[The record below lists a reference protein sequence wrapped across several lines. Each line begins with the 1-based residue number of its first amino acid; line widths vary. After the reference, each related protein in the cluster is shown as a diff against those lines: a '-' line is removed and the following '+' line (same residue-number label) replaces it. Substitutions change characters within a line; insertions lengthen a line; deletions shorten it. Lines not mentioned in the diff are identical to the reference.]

1 MPIRAVALTQDNAI
15 RIINPVSGRFLK
27 SALVNPSKP
36 PLNDLVYIPQIET
49 IYVLKTP
56 ADEPN
61 SLEIQIFD
69 GTQNPCRVKET
80 WNENKWDAAIT
91 AIALFD
97 YYANFVLSEKGITF
111 TASMDIKCFIQTYK
125 TCCYNFHFRETTRNL
140 GTNNFSYCWDEGW
153 ISCKNRFGNW
163 TY

>member
-1 MPIRAVALTQDNAI
+1 LVINVIILAI
-15 RIINPVSGRFLK
+15 GHVRQ
-27 SALVNPSKP
+27 
-36 PLNDLVYIPQIET
+36 YTIPCNVFQKIET

-111 TASMDIKCFIQTYK
+111 TASMYIKYFIQTYK
-125 TCCYNFHFRETTRNL
+125 
-140 GTNNFSYCWDEGW
+140 
-153 ISCKNRFGNW
+153 I
-163 TY
+163 